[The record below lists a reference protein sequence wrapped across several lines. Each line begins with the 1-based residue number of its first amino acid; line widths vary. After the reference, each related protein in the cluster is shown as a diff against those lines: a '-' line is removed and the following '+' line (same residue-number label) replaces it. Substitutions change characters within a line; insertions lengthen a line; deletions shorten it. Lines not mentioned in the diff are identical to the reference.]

1 MAKILTAG
9 LINIETTLR
18 VDSFPLEYQQPVH
31 YPFFGV
37 STTVSGVGYN
47 IASALTRLGDPVVF
61 FSIIG
66 RDMPASLVRDSL
78 SARSVMTTFVI
89 ELLEQTPQSV
99 ILYDKT
105 GKRQI
110 HVDLKDIQEQAYPQE
125 LFNLMIQECDAAV
138 LCNINFT
145 RPFLSAARQAG
156 KLIATDVHALSD
168 LEDSYNRDYM
178 EAADILFMSNE
189 LLPCPPEE
197 WSQMVMARYPAKVL
211 VIGMGAQGALLSV
224 RADQT
229 CEHIPAVD
237 IRPVVNSIGAG
248 DALLSCF
255 LHYYLKNND
264 PHLAIRKAV
273 RFASYKVGTASA
285 ADGFLTEEE
294 LEKLN

>member
-1 MAKILTAG
+1 MTKILTAG

-18 VDSFPLEYQQPVH
+18 VDSFPLQYQPVH
-31 YPFFGV
+31 YPFFGI

-66 RDMPASLVRDSL
+66 RDMSASLVRDSL

-110 HVDLKDIQEQAYPQE
+110 HVDLKDIQEQTYPQE
-125 LFNLMIQECDAAV
+125 LFNLMIQECAAAV

-156 KLIATDVHALSD
+156 KLIATDVHALSE
-168 LEDSYNRDYM
+168 LEDPYNRDYM
-178 EAADILFMSNE
+178 EAADILFMSDE

-197 WSQMVMARYPAKVL
+197 WSRMVMSRYPAKVL
-211 VIGMGAQGALLSV
+211 VIGMGARGALLSL

-237 IRPVVNSIGAG
+237 TRPVVNSIGAG
-248 DALLSCF
+248 DALFSCF
-255 LHYYLKNND
+255 LHYYLKNDD
-264 PHLAIRKAV
+264 PRLAIRKAV
-273 RFASYKVGTASA
+273 RYASYKIGTASA